1 MSHHLTNQAWE
12 IELRS
17 NQKLVFLAL
26 AHLSQ
31 QSTKESAPT
40 VRRLAFMCGLSD
52 SGVRDQL
59 EQLVAAAR
67 VERVTTP
74 EGPGYRIYLGG
85 RS

>member
-12 IELRS
+12 VELRS
-17 NQKLVFLAL
+17 NQKVVFLAL

-31 QSTKESAPT
+31 LSTQESTPT

-59 EQLVAAAR
+59 EQLVAAGR
-67 VERVTTP
+67 VQRVATP
-74 EGPGYRIYLGG
+74 DGPGYRIYLSA

>member
-17 NQKLVFLAL
+17 NQKIVFLAL

-31 QSTKESAPT
+31 LSTQESAPS

-59 EQLVAAAR
+59 AQLIEAR
-67 VERVTTP
+67 LVERVETAD
-74 EGPGYRIYLGG
+74 GSGYRIYL
-85 RS
+85 RARP

>member
-17 NQKLVFLAL
+17 NQKVVFLAL

-31 QSTKESAPT
+31 LGTQESAPT

-59 EQLVAAAR
+59 THLEQAGL
-67 VERVTTP
+67 VERVTTAD
-74 EGPGYRIYLGG
+74 GAGFRIYMAG
-85 RS
+85 RP

>member
-12 IELRS
+12 VELRS
-17 NQKLVFLAL
+17 NQKIVFLAL

-31 QSTKESAPT
+31 LSTQESTPT

-59 EQLVAAAR
+59 QQLIEAR
-67 VERVTTP
+67 LVERIATAD
-74 EGPGYRIYLGG
+74 GAGFRIYLGS

>member
-12 IELRS
+12 VELRS
-17 NQKLVFLAL
+17 AQKIVFLAL

-31 QSTKESAPT
+31 LSTQESTPS

-59 EQLVAAAR
+59 AELQKAGL
-67 VERVTTP
+67 VERVQTID
-74 EGPGYRIYLGG
+74 GPGYRLYLGG

>member
-12 IELRS
+12 VELRS
-17 NQKLVFLAL
+17 NQKVVFLAL

-31 QSTKESAPT
+31 LSTQESTPT

-59 EQLVAAAR
+59 EQLVTA
-67 VERVTTP
+67 ERVATAN
-74 EGPGYRIYLGG
+74 GPGYRTFIGG

>member
-12 IELRS
+12 VELRS
-17 NQKLVFLAL
+17 NQKIVFLAL

-31 QSTKESAPT
+31 LSTQESAPS
-40 VRRLAFMCGLSD
+40 VRKLAFMCGLSD

-59 EQLVAAAR
+59 DQLVAAGR
-67 VERVTTP
+67 VERVLTP
-74 EGPGYRIYLGG
+74 DGHGYRIYLGS